1 MTNEDKIS
9 ATSLFWDANPCDGQN
24 DFEARKKFRYLKE
37 PWILPKIEEIARKH
51 GDVLEIGCGQGVDGL
66 VMCGVMPPGSS
77 YVGLELSEASLDS
90 ARLSAQQLAGQ
101 LNVTPLYRQGNAEN
115 LGFESDSFECVYSMG
130 VLHHTPDT
138 ENALREVHRVLAP
151 GGKVYIT
158 LYRTFSPKILA
169 ALLLRRIQGCCDGI
183 LSSERIFY
191 QLLRKA
197 SSERFWGTALL
208 ECFGV
213 PILESFTCRE
223 IRELFSNFEEV
234 HIKTVSLGLPATGI
248 NKFFDPLAFFL
259 GSMWFVEA
267 TKENK

>member
-1 MTNEDKIS
+1 VTNEDKIS

-51 GDVLEIGCGQGVDGL
+51 RAILEIGCGQGVDGL
-66 VMCGVMPPGSS
+66 MMCGIMPPGSS

-90 ARLSAQQLAGQ
+90 ARQSAQQLAGQ

-138 ENALREVHRVLAP
+138 EKAVREVHRVLAP
-151 GGKVYIT
+151 GGKAYIV
-158 LYRTFSPKILA
+158 LYRTCSPKILA
-169 ALLLRRIQGCCDGI
+169 ALFLRWVQGCCDKI
-183 LSSERIFY
+183 LSSEKSLY
-191 QLLRKA
+191 QLFKKA
-197 SSERFWGTALL
+197 PAQRFLGTALL

-213 PILESFTCRE
+213 PVLNSFTYRE
-223 IRELFSNFEEV
+223 IQELFSSFEEV
-234 HIKTVSLGLPATGI
+234 RIKTVSLGLPAIGI
-248 NKFFDPLAFFL
+248 NKLIEPLTFFL

-267 TKENK
+267 TKGNK